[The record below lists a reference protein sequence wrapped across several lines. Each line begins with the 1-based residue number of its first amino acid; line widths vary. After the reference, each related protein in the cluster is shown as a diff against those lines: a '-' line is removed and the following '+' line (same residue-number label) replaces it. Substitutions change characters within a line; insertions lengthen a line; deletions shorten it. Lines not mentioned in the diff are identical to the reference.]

1 MDPEGGY
8 SGVFMG
14 WSRGFSEGVEEFLK
28 LFSFQYRT
36 FCQGHPELSSYS
48 DMRLCQGRSAV
59 FPVKFSSYSQGP
71 EMAVL
76 VLTLNLRWNG
86 LNFLGLH
93 KIVLEEISLLNLYLA
108 EDSWCKIP

>member
-1 MDPEGGY
+1 MA
-8 SGVFMG
+8 
-14 WSRGFSEGVEEFLK
+14 
-28 LFSFQYRT
+28 
-36 FCQGHPELSSYS
+36 
-48 DMRLCQGRSAV
+48 GR
-59 FPVKFSSYSQGP
+59 
-71 EMAVL
+71 